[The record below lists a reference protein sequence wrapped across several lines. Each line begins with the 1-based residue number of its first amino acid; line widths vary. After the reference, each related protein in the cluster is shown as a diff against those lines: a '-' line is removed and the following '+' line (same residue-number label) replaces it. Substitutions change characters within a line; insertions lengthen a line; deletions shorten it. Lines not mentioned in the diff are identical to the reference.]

1 MAEEPAA
8 ARLGE
13 VVEEDAWIR
22 KQEEI
27 ASFLFARNQFLKEQ
41 AKEHDMYEGEDANT
55 KMMHLIHSDTMT
67 VVVAL
72 VVMIIV
78 GLVFRSLC
86 LRLTRDKS
94 RKERMRGG
102 LRALADHMHSVTR
115 AMSNDLE
122 QPHDS
127 PRAVMRTYSNYGRG
141 AGAAEEEGGQV
152 EHGGR
157 HPNFRTMSRENLR
170 VQAFSNVLAQEKVC
184 QDKPPAPSPGPSP
197 SPSLGPSPGRS
208 LQPPRAPP
216 QVSIEMAA
224 ASPRAR

>member
-8 ARLGE
+8 ARLEE

-27 ASFLFARNQFLKEQ
+27 ASFLFARNQFLEEQ
-41 AKEHDMYEGEDANT
+41 AKEHDMYEGEDAST

-102 LRALADHMHSVTR
+102 LKALADHMHSVTR

-141 AGAAEEEGGQV
+141 KAGAAATEEAARV
-152 EHGGR
+152 EHGAASGGGK

-184 QDKPPAPSPGPSP
+184 QDAPPAPSPAPSP
-197 SPSLGPSPGRS
+197 ARS
-208 LQPPRAPP
+208 LQPPP